1 MERTEDT
8 NGITKDSNWKERF
21 ITTSRFR
28 ESIKRQGSLKK
39 WTRHLMA

>member
-28 ESIKRQGSLKK
+28 EGIERQGSLKK